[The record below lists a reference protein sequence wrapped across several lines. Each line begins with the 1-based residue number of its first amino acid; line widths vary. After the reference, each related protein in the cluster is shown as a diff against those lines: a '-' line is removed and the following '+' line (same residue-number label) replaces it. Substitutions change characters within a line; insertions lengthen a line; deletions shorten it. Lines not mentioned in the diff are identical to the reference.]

1 MTFLFR
7 ANSPRSFVFIQMENM
22 VIISDHA
29 QMDKVIKEERQYIL
43 NIIKQI
49 KKTNCNV
56 LLIQKSILRD
66 AISDLA
72 IHYLAKMKILI
83 VKDVERED
91 VPFIAKVTFP
101 FLAQTKRRENVI
113 DRCFSFRL
121 LVVNQLLVSIIFN
134 RICSVQQNW
143 SKK

>member
-1 MTFLFR
+1 
-7 ANSPRSFVFIQMENM
+7 MENT

-29 QMDKVIKEERQYIL
+29 QMDRVIKEERQYIL

-91 VPFIAKVTFP
+91 VPFIAKVT
-101 FLAQTKRRENVI
+101 LSKIVAIEIWWNICRH
-113 DRCFSFRL
+113 S
-121 LVVNQLLVSIIFN
+121 VVNQLQV
-134 RICSVQQNW
+134 
-143 SKK
+143 

>member
-1 MTFLFR
+1 
-7 ANSPRSFVFIQMENM
+7 MENA

-29 QMDKVIKEERQYIL
+29 QMDRVIKEERQYIL

-49 KKTNCNV
+49 KKTSCNV

-91 VPFIAKVTFP
+91 VPFIAKVYLDFAFKTKLMFDFQTLGCKP
-101 FLAQTKRRENVI
+101 IASLDHFQQEMLGTAELVEEITAGSDKIVKVFLKTNE
-113 DRCFSFRL
+113 F
-121 LVVNQLLVSIIFN
+121 
-134 RICSVQQNW
+134 
-143 SKK
+143 

>member
-1 MTFLFR
+1 
-7 ANSPRSFVFIQMENM
+7 MENA

-29 QMDKVIKEERQYIL
+29 QMDRVIKEERQYIL

-66 AISDLA
+66 AISELA
-72 IHYLAKMKILI
+72 VHYLAKMKILI

-91 VPFIAKVTFP
+91 VPFIAKVNILRHSHPDTRSI
-101 FLAQTKRRENVI
+101 L
-113 DRCFSFRL
+113 SRL
-121 LVVNQLLVSIIFN
+121 SVVNQLQV
-134 RICSVQQNW
+134 
-143 SKK
+143 

>member
-1 MTFLFR
+1 
-7 ANSPRSFVFIQMENM
+7 MENA

-29 QMDKVIKEERQYIL
+29 QMDRVIKEERQYIL

-49 KKTNCNV
+49 KKTSCNV

-91 VPFIAKVTFP
+91 VPFIAKVYLDLEF
-101 FLAQTKRRENVI
+101 
-113 DRCFSFRL
+113 
-121 LVVNQLLVSIIFN
+121 
-134 RICSVQQNW
+134 
-143 SKK
+143 

>member
-1 MTFLFR
+1 
-7 ANSPRSFVFIQMENM
+7 MENTI
-22 VIISDHA
+22 IISDHA
-29 QMDKVIKEERQYIL
+29 QMDRVIKEERQYIL

-83 VKDVERED
+83 VKDIERED
-91 VPFIAKVTFP
+91 VPFIAKVYLKVYVYNDNDMLCLF
-101 FLAQTKRRENVI
+101 I
-113 DRCFSFRL
+113 FRL
-121 LVVNQLLVSIIFN
+121 LVVSQLQV
-134 RICSVQQNW
+134 
-143 SKK
+143 

>member
-1 MTFLFR
+1 
-7 ANSPRSFVFIQMENM
+7 MENT
-22 VIISDHA
+22 VIISDHT
-29 QMDKVIKEERQYIL
+29 QMDRAIKEERQYIL

-91 VPFIAKVTFP
+91 VPFIAKVY
-101 FLAQTKRRENVI
+101 LYRRNNMNNI
-113 DRCFSFRL
+113 KCFRL
-121 LVVNQLLVSIIFN
+121 LVVNQLQV
-134 RICSVQQNW
+134 
-143 SKK
+143 

>member
-1 MTFLFR
+1 
-7 ANSPRSFVFIQMENM
+7 MENT

-29 QMDKVIKEERQYIL
+29 QMDRVIKEERQYIL

-49 KKTNCNV
+49 KKTSCNV

-91 VPFIAKVTFP
+91 VPFIAKVKF
-101 FLAQTKRRENVI
+101 FIERKQMN
-113 DRCFSFRL
+113 DGGFFCFYRL
-121 LVVNQLLVSIIFN
+121 LVVNQLQV
-134 RICSVQQNW
+134 
-143 SKK
+143 

>member
-1 MTFLFR
+1 
-7 ANSPRSFVFIQMENM
+7 MENT

-29 QMDKVIKEERQYIL
+29 QMDRAIKEERQYIL

-91 VPFIAKVTFP
+91 VPFIAKVYFILFFYLHYIRTF
-101 FLAQTKRRENVI
+101 FFIYRH
-113 DRCFSFRL
+113 
-121 LVVNQLLVSIIFN
+121 LVVNQ
-134 RICSVQQNW
+134 
-143 SKK
+143 

>member
-1 MTFLFR
+1 
-7 ANSPRSFVFIQMENM
+7 MENT
-22 VIISDHA
+22 VIISDHT
-29 QMDKVIKEERQYIL
+29 QMDRAIKEERQYIL

-91 VPFIAKVTFP
+91 VPFIAKVNFYIQRKKMNIG
-101 FLAQTKRRENVI
+101 FV
-113 DRCFSFRL
+113 FRL
-121 LVVNQLLVSIIFN
+121 LVVNRLQV
-134 RICSVQQNW
+134 
-143 SKK
+143 

>member
-1 MTFLFR
+1 
-7 ANSPRSFVFIQMENM
+7 M

-29 QMDKVIKEERQYIL
+29 QMDRVIKEERQYIL
-43 NIIKQI
+43 NIVKQI

-91 VPFIAKVTFP
+91 VPFIAKVRLNISLVFCCDDGSK
-101 FLAQTKRRENVI
+101 LEN
-113 DRCFSFRL
+113 FSDIGL
-121 LVVNQLLVSIIFN
+121 
-134 RICSVQQNW
+134 
-143 SKK
+143 

>member
-1 MTFLFR
+1 
-7 ANSPRSFVFIQMENM
+7 MENT

-72 IHYLAKMKILI
+72 VHYLAKMKILI

-91 VPFIAKVTFP
+91 VPFIAKVKHMRNF
-101 FLAQTKRRENVI
+101 KIRSMI
-113 DRCFSFRL
+113 D
-121 LVVNQLLVSIIFN
+121 I
-134 RICSVQQNW
+134 
-143 SKK
+143 

>member
-1 MTFLFR
+1 
-7 ANSPRSFVFIQMENM
+7 MENA

-29 QMDKVIKEERQYIL
+29 QMDRVIKEERQYIL

-49 KKTNCNV
+49 KKTSCNV

-91 VPFIAKVTFP
+91 VPFIAKVV
-101 FLAQTKRRENVI
+101 E
-113 DRCFSFRL
+113 RL
-121 LVVNQLLVSIIFN
+121 SHLLLMPSGNCHCRHWVANPSPVWITSN
-134 RICSVQQNW
+134 RTCWALLIS
-143 SKK
+143 SKKSPQDLIKLSRYERVPLDRH

>member
-1 MTFLFR
+1 
-7 ANSPRSFVFIQMENM
+7 MENT

-29 QMDKVIKEERQYIL
+29 QMDRVIKEERQYIL

-91 VPFIAKVTFP
+91 VPFIAKVYLKNMNQINYLGF
-101 FLAQTKRRENVI
+101 
-113 DRCFSFRL
+113 CFVDTWL
-121 LVVNQLLVSIIFN
+121 
-134 RICSVQQNW
+134 
-143 SKK
+143 

>member
-1 MTFLFR
+1 M
-7 ANSPRSFVFIQMENM
+7 
-22 VIISDHA
+22 IISDHA
-29 QMDKVIKEERQYIL
+29 QMDRVIKEERQYIL

-49 KKTNCNV
+49 KKTSCNV

-91 VPFIAKVTFP
+91 VPFIAKVDEQPAYMLLTFSGNCHC
-101 FLAQTKRRENVI
+101 RHW
-113 DRCFSFRL
+113 
-121 LVVNQLLVSIIFN
+121 VVNPSPVWIIFN
-134 RICSVQQNW
+134 RTCWALLISW
-143 SKK
+143 KKSPRDLIKLSR

>member
-1 MTFLFR
+1 
-7 ANSPRSFVFIQMENM
+7 
-22 VIISDHA
+22 
-29 QMDKVIKEERQYIL
+29 MDRVIKEERQYIL
-43 NIIKQI
+43 SIIKQI

-91 VPFIAKVTFP
+91 VPFIAKVTKHSFV
-101 FLAQTKRRENVI
+101 VI
-113 DRCFSFRL
+113 LLFFWILFFRRL
-121 LVVNQLLVSIIFN
+121 LVVNQLQV
-134 RICSVQQNW
+134 
-143 SKK
+143 

>member
-1 MTFLFR
+1 
-7 ANSPRSFVFIQMENM
+7 MENT

-29 QMDKVIKEERQYIL
+29 QMDRVIKEERQYIL

-91 VPFIAKVTFP
+91 VPFVAKVKP
-101 FLAQTKRRENVI
+101 RLSPLRNEKYSSN
-113 DRCFSFRL
+113 FSFFVDSWL
-121 LVVNQLLVSIIFN
+121 
-134 RICSVQQNW
+134 
-143 SKK
+143 